1 MYTDPICGIM
11 NFTRLGPICPP
22 GNLGGEN
29 FRGMFVQNMRSRLRQ
44 FFEVREDHLRRQT
57 QMCDPSSHSGPG
69 PHQQCVM
76 EIAKMIAVY
85 SPEHLGGHRGL
96 VVWHGTGSGKTLTA
110 LGIMLAFWRR
120 AEYRIIFA
128 TTRDN
133 IRNNNTAKYARL
145 LAQHFPLTRQSLFG
159 DMTEFEIAQRAFE
172 FHSSETGGGSRD
184 TGNPGEKRVEL
195 YSFSELANML
205 GLQGAMK
212 KYANPVLRKLSK
224 ADGGRPTVFILD
236 EAQNI
241 ATPKYHVELH
251 NKLKAFF
258 SRRTDIIVFVLTATP
273 GSTVKEWTDLLN
285 FVRLPTQPA
294 FTDAT
299 PMNQYAGLVSF
310 ADISGDLTKYARL
323 VIKEVAEPLD
333 IKYYAA
339 YLNKYPDGNA
349 EVKYNYARPQK
360 YFQTMRRAG
369 SYMRM
374 NEVHKFVSPRD
385 IAYYK
390 SRGFIV
396 KHENKDLIISTKL
409 QRAIHTAMV
418 MPGKQYMYS
427 AVASDIIA
435 TILENAGW
443 QRVTHLQVEN
453 LRENRYGILKTKAPR
468 FILYQP
474 RIGSRNPGQELEKYQ
489 AIMNSTQ
496 NMNGDY
502 VKIVIATGGY
512 YEGLNILALRGVH
525 LIEPLHSA
533 LADIQAVGRGLRYC
547 GHSMLPDAN
556 DRKAIIFRYFATPPI
571 NFLAEMKRFLKD
583 RDKKGTQMK
592 HLTDMYN
599 HMGRLASTHDVLAPN
614 ANRTANR
621 IIYHQTRGND
631 VFQAL
636 LNFENKL
643 RSWAVDAG
651 VFADNLHVSFKIVPT
666 RY

>member
-1 MYTDPICGIM
+1 M
-11 NFTRLGPICPP
+11 NFTTSGSICPP

-29 FRGMFVQNMRSRLRQ
+29 FRGMFVQNMRLRLRG
-44 FFEVREDHLRRQT
+44 FFALREDHLRRQT
-57 QMCDPSSHSGPG
+57 QMCDPSQSGPG

-76 EIAKMIAVY
+76 EIAKMIAVH
-85 SPEHLGGHRGL
+85 SPERLGGHRGL

-110 LGIMLAFWRR
+110 LGIMLAFWRH

-133 IRNNNTAKYARL
+133 IRNNNTTKYARL

-159 DMTEFEIAQRAFE
+159 EMTEADIAHRAFE
-172 FHSSETGGGSRD
+172 FHSSESGGGRNTAS
-184 TGNPGEKRVEL
+184 PGEKRVEL

-205 GLQGAMK
+205 GLQGTMK
-212 KYANPVLRKLSK
+212 KYANPKLRKLSK
-224 ADGGRPTVFILD
+224 AEGGRPTVFILD

-258 SRRTDIIVFVLTATP
+258 TRRTDIIVFVLTATP
-273 GSTVKEWTDLLN
+273 GSTVKEWADLVN
-285 FVRLPTQPA
+285 FVRLPSQPA
-294 FTDAT
+294 FTETT

-310 ADISGDLTKYARL
+310 ADISGDVTRYARL
-323 VIKEVAEPLD
+323 VIKEVIEPLD

-339 YLNKYPDGNA
+339 YLSKYPDSNM
-349 EVKYNYARPQK
+349 EIKYNYARPQK

-374 NEVHKFVSPRD
+374 NEVQKFVSPRD
-385 IAYYK
+385 LAYYK
-390 SRGFIV
+390 SRGFLV

-418 MPGKQYMYS
+418 MPGKQYLYS

-435 TILENAGW
+435 SILEKGGW
-443 QRVTHLQVEN
+443 QRVNHLHVEN
-453 LRENRYGILKTKAPR
+453 LREDRYGILKKKAMR

-474 RIGSRNPGQELEKYQ
+474 RTGSRNPGQELEKYQ
-489 AIMNSTQ
+489 AVLNASQ
-496 NMNGDY
+496 NVNGEY

-547 GHSMLPDAN
+547 GHAMLSNAN
-556 DRKAIIFRYFATPPI
+556 DRKAIVFRYFATPPI
-571 NFLAEMKRFLKD
+571 NFLSEMKGFLKEH
-583 RDKKGTQMK
+583 DKKGKQMRL
-592 HLTDMYN
+592 LTEMFN
-599 HMGRLASTHDVLAPN
+599 HMGQLASLTTNSPAPN
-614 ANRTANR
+614 VNRTANR
-621 IIYHQTRGND
+621 IIYQQTRGND

-636 LNFENKL
+636 LTFEHKL
-643 RSWAVDAG
+643 RAWAVDAG
-651 VFADNLHVSFKIVPT
+651 VFADNLHASFNVVPAK
-666 RY
+666 Y